1 MATETIIDPTVAMP
15 GATSSSPALIEFRC
29 TRCWNSN
36 LAECSA
42 SGTSIEC
49 RSCGHEVIVPE
60 ATPER
65 IARAQS
71 LNQELLPAPTID
83 LRKELNTVL
92 SDHDLIR
99 LANEE
104 LRVPLDQQDFSDFPP
119 ASLWARFFAQ
129 MIDTIVF
136 MTVFS
141 LGVFISSFLFGVTPK
156 HVRSV
161 NGINTPDLI
170 ALGIIVALPTILYV
184 VQMVMISYEGQT
196 IGKKLL
202 MVRIVTMR
210 GKLPGFLQ
218 GVLLRNW
225 GSGLLALF
233 IPFFGLIDALFALGE
248 SKRSLHDLLSGTRV
262 VQLI

>member
-161 NGINTPDLI
+161 NGINTRPYR
-170 ALGIIVALPTILYV
+170 LGNHCRAPHNSIRGTDGHDFLRGTDHWQETVD
-184 VQMVMISYEGQT
+184 
-196 IGKKLL
+196 GK
-202 MVRIVTMR
+202 
-210 GKLPGFLQ
+210 
-218 GVLLRNW
+218 NCDHAW
-225 GSGLLALF
+225 
-233 IPFFGLIDALFALGE
+233 
-248 SKRSLHDLLSGTRV
+248 
-262 VQLI
+262 